1 MKIYFYQILLLVFLL
16 PAALLSAQNNWYNKP
31 SNDIQKKWTASEI
44 SYQVHDDNANTV
56 NSDSSASLINAVYFV
71 YRTFISDVDGDN
83 CPFHPTCSSFFVQ
96 SVKTTNIF
104 QSILMTADRLT
115 RDLNV
120 VKNHY
125 TLSHD
130 GYLIDPVEN
139 YTLNRTR
146 INLIS
151 ESE

>member
-1 MKIYFYQILLLVFLL
+1 MLLLLL
-16 PAALLSAQNNWYNKP
+16 PAISLFPQNKWYNVP
-31 SNDIQKKWTASEI
+31 SNENQKKWTATEI
-44 SYQVHDDNANTV
+44 SYQFPDDKTTVTNT
-56 NSDSSASLINAVYFV
+56 DSSVSFIDAVQFV

-83 CPFHPTCSSFFVQ
+83 CPFRPTCSSFFVQ

-115 RDLNV
+115 RDLNII
-120 VKNHY
+120 KNHY
-125 TLSHD
+125 PLSND

-139 YTLNRTR
+139 YTLNQTR